1 MFKCKECGYR
11 TLKWLGK
18 CPECGSWES
27 FIKEK
32 KEKTKSSK
40 INYVKPQYI
49 NEIKTA
55 GKERINTS
63 ILEFDR
69 VIGGGVVS
77 GSIILVS
84 GEPGIGKSTLLLT
97 ISGVLSRKKKVIY
110 ISGEESISQ
119 VRLRAERIGVLKDK
133 ILILSETDILSIL
146 ACINAE
152 TPEIVIIDSVQA
164 LSSGDT
170 DGIPGSVSM
179 VREIASEL
187 IEVAKK
193 NDITIFLVG
202 HITKSG
208 NIAGPKTLEH
218 MVDTVL
224 FMEGDRTHSF
234 RLLRSKKNRFGS
246 TNEVGIFDMDEEGLK
261 EVKNPSEYLISGK
274 QKSSPG
280 SIVIPTIEGTRT
292 IMIEAQALVIPTRFA
307 YPQRVA
313 QGFSERRLDLL
324 VAVIQKRLN
333 MDMSNFDIFCNI
345 AGGMSI
351 LEPSIDLGVVLSVIS
366 SLLDKPIKDELCVV
380 GEVGLSGEIRGVPYI
395 SSRIQEAKRMGFKKI
410 ITPPNVTD
418 KTKDIEVIKV
428 SNISQAKEICEL

>member
-27 FIKEK
+27 FVKEDKEK
-32 KEKTKSSK
+32 IKSSTT
-40 INYVKPQYI
+40 NYIKPQYI
-49 NEIKTA
+49 NEVKTA
-55 GKERINTS
+55 GKERINTGL
-63 ILEFDR
+63 LEFDR
-69 VIGGGVVS
+69 VMGGGVVA

-119 VRLRAERIGVLKDK
+119 VRIRAERIGVLKEK

-146 ACINAE
+146 ACINTE
-152 TPEIVIIDSVQA
+152 DPEIVIIDSVQA
-164 LSSGDT
+164 LSSKNT

-179 VREIASEL
+179 VREITSEV
-187 IEVAKK
+187 IEVGKK

-274 QKSSPG
+274 QKNSPG

-366 SLLDKPIKDELCVV
+366 SLLDKPIKDDLCVV

-395 SSRIQEAKRMGFKKI
+395 SSRIQEAKRMGFKRI
-410 ITPPNVTD
+410 ITPPNVTE
-418 KTKDIEVIKV
+418 KSKDIKVIKV

>member
-40 INYVKPQYI
+40 ISYVKPQYI

-97 ISGVLSRKKKVIY
+97 ISGILSRKKKVIY

-418 KTKDIEVIKV
+418 RTKDIEVIKV

>member
-55 GKERINTS
+55 GKERINTG